1 MARIRIGPLSYGPK
15 GRRGVHAGPFSASY
29 NTRSPAFGAFMLVV
43 IVLAIIIKFW
53 PVLVV
58 GGLVFLVVW
67 LATKEKRA
75 EQAAARARARAEA
88 QQRWLQAP
96 PPTLYVPARFSEQW
110 FAKNVPRLHP
120 GQVPT
125 LFAELKARGWT
136 QQKIA
141 QRLGRYLAQNPFLPR
156 G

>member
-1 MARIRIGPLSYGPK
+1 
-15 GRRGVHAGPFSASY
+15 
-29 NTRSPAFGAFMLVV
+29 MLVV